1 MFNFHNA
8 RLKSIL
14 IICITLLVLTCL
26 RLAWVAYHATPD
38 SPLAKEGVL
47 DLRNTELTD
56 DYSISLDGEWE
67 FSPELE
73 LNSSDTEIISVPTR
87 ESQKV
92 HDQFGTYRLRI
103 LLNPDQ
109 KQTYGIQVPLANTA
123 SKVFVNGDLIAQ
135 AGEVAETSHQHQG
148 QYQSYSAFF
157 TTDQSEIEL
166 VMQVS
171 NFDTPEQASIEKS
184 IKFGS
189 DTSIIHEQQSNK
201 TLTMMIII
209 VLLLYALHMILI
221 YLFIYR
227 KKVLL
232 FFTAGFLFTALDELI
247 NYNKSV
253 LTWLHLDYDWSIKI
267 TQFVYLV
274 SAFFFVRLMR
284 SLLTEY
290 KKARVFH
297 WLNILYGLCALY
309 IFILPIRFIF
319 FAETFFSLLYLGSFV
334 TVIILALK
342 LYVQKQKES
351 FFLALTAL
359 STTSGII
366 WVIIKNVSSY
376 EIPFYPFDYLF
387 AFLGFS
393 LYWMKRFQQMNE
405 ESKVLVHQLKQ
416 ADKQKDDFLINSSQQ
431 LWGPLNEMI
440 TIAHTIH
447 DRTKGSIP
455 LEDKNDL
462 KLLID
467 IGRSMSFVLN
477 DLLDFTRLK
486 EQTIQIDLKSTNI
499 HAALFGVFDI
509 LSFITNGKNIQ
520 LISTIPDTFPHV
532 RADEQRLIQ
541 ILFNLLHYTIKH
553 TNEGSIVVK
562 ANCNDHTAT
571 IQIESAG
578 LSINTERKM
587 IKHSEEL
594 SLRVCEQL
602 IELHGGSLHNQDSSF
617 IFTLPIAEEQTQQS
631 EIREMDL
638 NKEINEDNHLQLQ
651 EKTTDG
657 HCFMI
662 LAIDDDSVTL
672 KVIRAIFPAEKYE
685 VVTVTTS
692 KEALDLLNVIDW
704 DLIILDAMMPKTS
717 GYELMRLIR
726 EQYSALELPIL
737 LLTARNYPEHVY
749 TGFALGTNDY
759 VTKPINSLELK
770 VRSKALIDLKHAIS
784 ERLRMEAAWL
794 QAQIQPHFLFN
805 TLNTIASLSTIDSS
819 RMVHLLN
826 EFGHYLHKSFDVKN
840 LERIVPIE
848 HELELVRSYLYIEKE
863 RFGNRLQV
871 IWETDATLTLEIPPL
886 SIQPLV
892 ENAVQHGILKKAQGG
907 TVWIRI
913 TDHPTLTKIAV
924 IDDGVGMQEERWKQV
939 LDERIPQRKEVGL
952 ININKRLKRLYGEG
966 LQIKS
971 SPDEGTEI
979 TFNIPKFIE

>member
-8 RLKSIL
+8 RLKSVL
-14 IICITLLVLTCL
+14 IICVTLLMLTCF

-47 DLRNTELTD
+47 DLRNMELTD
-56 DYSISLDGEWE
+56 DYSIPLDGEWE
-67 FSPELE
+67 FSPGLG
-73 LNSSDTEIISVPTR
+73 LHSSDTEIVSVPTR
-87 ESQKV
+87 GSQEI

-103 LLNPDQ
+103 LLNQDQ

-123 SKVFVNGDLIAQ
+123 SKLFINGDLIDQ
-135 AGEVAETSHQHQG
+135 AGEVAETNRQHQG
-148 QYQSYSAFF
+148 QYHSYSAFF
-157 TTDQSEIEL
+157 TTDQNEIEL

-171 NFDTPEQASIEKS
+171 NFDTPKKASIEKS

-209 VLLLYALHMILI
+209 VLLLYALHALLI
-221 YLFIYR
+221 YLFIYQ

-232 FFTAGFLFTALDELI
+232 FFTVGFLFTALDEFI

-253 LTWLHLDYDWSIKI
+253 LTWFHLDYDWSIKV

-274 SAFFFVRLMR
+274 SAFFFVQLMR

-290 KKARVFH
+290 RKARVFH
-297 WLNILYGLCALY
+297 WLNMLYGLCALY
-309 IFILPIRFIF
+309 IFTLPIRFIF
-319 FAETFFSLLYLGSFV
+319 SAEIFFSLLYLGSFM

-342 LYVQKQKES
+342 LYVQKQEES

-366 WVIIKNVSSY
+366 WVIIKSVSSY

-393 LYWMKRFQQMNE
+393 LFWLKRFQQMNQ

-431 LWGPLNEMI
+431 LWNPLNEMI
-440 TIAHTIH
+440 TIAQTIH
-447 DRTKGSIP
+447 DRNKEEIP

-486 EQTIQIDLKSTNI
+486 EQTIQIDPKSTNI

-509 LSFITNGKNIQ
+509 LRFITDGKNIQ
-520 LISTIPDTFPHV
+520 LISTIPDGFPHV

-541 ILFNLLHYTIKH
+541 ILFNLLHYTIKC

-562 ANCNDHTAT
+562 ADCNEHTAT

-578 LSINTERKM
+578 LSINAERKM
-587 IKHSEEL
+587 SKHSEEL
-594 SLRVCEQL
+594 GLRVCEQL
-602 IELHGGSLHNQDSSF
+602 IELHGGSLHTQYSSF
-617 IFTLPIAEEQTQQS
+617 IFTLPIAKEQAQLVETQK
-631 EIREMDL
+631 IDL
-638 NKEINEDNHLQLQ
+638 NKEVTVTDLSQLQ
-651 EKTTDG
+651 EKTADR

-662 LAIDDDSVTL
+662 LAIDDDPVTL
-672 KVIRAIFPAEKYE
+672 KVIRTIFPAEKYE

-704 DLIILDAMMPKTS
+704 DLIILDAMMPKIS

-826 EFGHYLHKSFDVKN
+826 EFGHYLHKSFDVRN
-840 LERIVPIE
+840 LERVVPIE

-871 IWETDATLTLEIPPL
+871 IWETDTTLTLEIPPL

-892 ENAVQHGILKKAQGG
+892 ENAVQHGVLKKAHGG

-913 TDHPTLTKIAV
+913 TDHPTFTTIAV
-924 IDDGVGMQEERWKQV
+924 IDDGVGIEEEKRKQL
-939 LDERIPQRKEVGL
+939 LDERILQRKEVGL
-952 ININKRLKRLYGEG
+952 ININKRLKRIYGQG

-971 SPDEGTEI
+971 SLTEGTEI
-979 TFNIPKFIE
+979 TFNVPKVIE

>member
-1 MFNFHNA
+1 M
-8 RLKSIL
+8 KSVL

-47 DLRNTELTD
+47 DLRNTKLTD
-56 DYSISLDGEWE
+56 DYSIPLDGEWE
-67 FSPELE
+67 FSSELG
-73 LNSSDTEIISVPTR
+73 LNSSDTEIVSVPTR
-87 ESQKV
+87 GNQEI
-92 HDQFGTYRLRI
+92 HNQFGTYRLRI
-103 LLNPDQ
+103 LLNQDQ
-109 KQTYGIQVPLANTA
+109 KQTYGIRVPLANTA
-123 SKVFVNGDLIAQ
+123 SKVFVNGNLIAQ
-135 AGEVAETSHQHQG
+135 AGEVAKTSHQHQG
-148 QYQSYSAFF
+148 QYHSYSAFF
-157 TTDQSEIEL
+157 TTNQNEIEL

-171 NFDTPEQASIEKS
+171 NFDTPEQAGIEKS
-184 IKFGS
+184 ITFGS

-209 VLLLYALHMILI
+209 VLLLYALHTILI

-227 KKVLL
+227 KKMLLL
-232 FFTAGFLFTALDELI
+232 FTVGFLFTALDELI

-253 LTWLHLDYDWSIKI
+253 LTWLHLDYDWSIKV

-274 SAFFFVRLMR
+274 SAFFFVHLMR
-284 SLLTEY
+284 SLLTVY

-319 FAETFFSLLYLGSFV
+319 FAETFFSFLYLGSFV

-342 LYVQKQKES
+342 LYVQKQEES

-366 WVIIKNVSSY
+366 WVIIKNVSTY

-393 LYWMKRFQQMNE
+393 FFWFKRFQQMNE
-405 ESKVLVHQLKQ
+405 ESKMLVHQLQQ
-416 ADKQKDDFLINSSQQ
+416 ADKQKDEFLSNSSQQ
-431 LWGPLNEMI
+431 LWNPLNEMI
-440 TIAHTIH
+440 TIAQMIH
-447 DRTKGSIP
+447 NRNKGSIP
-455 LEDKNDL
+455 LADKNDL

-467 IGRSMSFVLN
+467 IGRSMSFMLN

-486 EQTIQIDLKSTNI
+486 EQAIQIDPKSTNI

-509 LSFITNGKNIQ
+509 LRFITDGKNIQ
-520 LISTIPDTFPHV
+520 LVSTIPDSFPHV

-541 ILFNLLHYTIKH
+541 ILFNLLHYTMKY
-553 TNEGSIVVK
+553 TNEGSIVVE
-562 ANCNDHTAT
+562 ADCNDHTAT
-571 IQIESAG
+571 IQIKSSGLSTSAG
-578 LSINTERKM
+578 RKVPE
-587 IKHSEEL
+587 HSEEL
-594 SLRVCEQL
+594 GLKVCKQL
-602 IELHGGSLHNQDSSF
+602 IELHGGSLHTQDSSF
-617 IFTLPIAEEQTQQS
+617 IFTLPIAEEQIQPS
-631 EIREMDL
+631 EIREVDL
-638 NKEINEDNHLQLQ
+638 NEEVAVTDLSQLQ
-651 EKTTDG
+651 EKPTDG

-662 LAIDDDSVTL
+662 LAIDDDPVTL

-692 KEALDLLNVIDW
+692 EEALDLLNVIDW
-704 DLIILDAMMPKTS
+704 DLIILDAMMPKIS

-737 LLTARNYPEHVY
+737 LLTAKSYPEHVY
-749 TGFALGTNDY
+749 TGFALGANDY

-770 VRSKALIDLKHAIS
+770 VRSQALIDLKHAIS

-805 TLNTIASLSTIDSS
+805 TLNTIASLGTIDSS

-913 TDHPTLTKIAV
+913 TDHPTFTTIAV
-924 IDDGVGMQEERWKQV
+924 IDDGVGMKEERWKQV
-939 LDERIPQRKEVGL
+939 LDERVPQRKEVGL
-952 ININKRLKRLYGEG
+952 ININKRLKRIYGEG

-971 SPDEGTEI
+971 SLDGGTEI
-979 TFNIPKFIE
+979 TFKIPKVIE